1 MKHKAG
7 RKNREI
13 PVDVTDT
20 NIFDSANIL
29 ERNIQ
34 KKNGQWWIN
43 QLLQPHPIKTTS
55 RYPRASHGA
64 PSWKYSALYD
74 YRWKQ

>member
-43 QLLQPHPIKTTS
+43 QLLQPHPIKTI
-55 RYPRASHGA
+55 RPCHFRGLLEGPR
-64 PSWKYSALYD
+64 
-74 YRWKQ
+74 